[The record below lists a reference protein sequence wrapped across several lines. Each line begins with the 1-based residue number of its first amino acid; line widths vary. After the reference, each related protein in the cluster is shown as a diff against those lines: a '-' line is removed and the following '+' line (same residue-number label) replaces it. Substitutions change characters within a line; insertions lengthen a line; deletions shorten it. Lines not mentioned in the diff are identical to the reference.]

1 MYAYVRYADKQTS
14 VLPVSLIRRFTPKHI
29 EDFDPKKTKLAFWQD
44 LDGGDGEYYD
54 CRVVMLGEAYVIYMK
69 EKNKNIQD
77 SEIKCKLANV
87 NKFIASMFFLE
98 KGLFDAL
105 CYEILALQI
114 CDRALYYDSVVELPG
129 FERDSPGDRE
139 RDRTCI
145 GDFSDASPVLALR
158 NPASCRSTVI
168 RIQAEERK
176 EVRHSQFIRDALLRP
191 WLLIKPDD
199 EVLVAHCTCM
209 SGLGEACCHVGAVL
223 FYMEAVV
230 RRRNDQACTDQ
241 DNAWLPPHVRV
252 VDCVPIAKIDFSS
265 SEMKKRKLD
274 GEELRDPVA
283 AQKSIEKVTE
293 EEWEMFMER
302 CHQAGSRPALLLL
315 SEKYA
320 HEFVPLATKFPRAI
334 LSNLASHDPTPAW
347 EELVVQCAEVA
358 NRLAI
363 EPQVAAL
370 IQEQTTEQA
379 GSTKWFSFRAG
390 RITASNARTV
400 CKTSVSQP
408 SQSLLKKI
416 CHPMESQFWSP
427 AVAWGRNNEPKARQV
442 YEAKA
447 VRLHEDFSCRRSGLH
462 ISSKHPFLGATPDGL
477 IDCSCCGPW
486 VLEVKCPYTFRDNF
500 IKEMPGQKYS
510 CLFKQGD
517 DMMLL
522 EDHIFYYQVQTQ
534 MLVCNREYCDFVVWT
549 SKDVQDFRIARDEH
563 LCKDIVAS
571 CGKYFQ
577 SVLFPELIYKYWSTR
592 HAEAASQAAEVAA
605 SEESEPDST
614 YCHCSGPESGD
625 MIRCDGVSCEYKW
638 LHFACVNLKRAP
650 KARKW
655 YCMDCKNKNKQ

>member
-1 MYAYVRYADKQTS
+1 MRLSKYGADLSGPEKARYLVKVRRCDGVDPLDLTQEELVLNASLFPRVQFTDIKDYLVNSTSFLTRDQLKAYKSLEAHNYLTS
-14 VLPVSLIRRFTPKHI
+14 GWVQEPLVKVLP
-29 EDFDPKKTKLAFWQD
+29 
-44 LDGGDGEYYD
+44 DGNI
-54 CRVVMLGEAYVIYMK
+54 VVVGK
-69 EKNKNIQD
+69 
-77 SEIKCKLANV
+77 
-87 NKFIASMFFLE
+87 
-98 KGLFDAL
+98 
-105 CYEILALQI
+105 
-114 CDRALYYDSVVELPG
+114 
-129 FERDSPGDRE
+129 
-139 RDRTCI
+139 
-145 GDFSDASPVLALR
+145 
-158 NPASCRSTVI
+158 
-168 RIQAEERK
+168 
-176 EVRHSQFIRDALLRP
+176 VRHSQSIRDALLRP
-191 WLLIKPDD
+191 WLLIKPDG
-199 EVLVAHCTCM
+199 EVQVAHCTCM
-209 SGLGEACCHVGAVL
+209 SGLGEACSHVGAVL

-241 DNAWLPPHVRV
+241 DNAWLPPHDRV
-252 VDCVPIAKIDFSS
+252 VDCVPIAKMDFSS

-274 GEELRDPVA
+274 GEERAPVA
-283 AQKSIEKVTE
+283 AQKSIEKVTK

-320 HEFVPLATKFPRAI
+320 HEFVPLATKFPSAI

-358 NRLAI
+358 NSLAV

-427 AVAWGRNNEPKARQV
+427 AVAWGRNNEPKARQA

-477 IDCSCCGPW
+477 IDCSCCGPG

-517 DMMLL
+517 DMVLL
-522 EDHIFYYQVQTQ
+522 EDHIYYYQIQTQ

-549 SKDVQDFRIARDEH
+549 SKDVQDFRIARDER
-563 LCKDIVAS
+563 LCKEIVAS

-577 SVLFPELIYKYWSTR
+577 SVLLPELIYKYWS
-592 HAEAASQAAEVAA
+592 
-605 SEESEPDST
+605 
-614 YCHCSGPESGD
+614 
-625 MIRCDGVSCEYKW
+625 
-638 LHFACVNLKRAP
+638 
-650 KARKW
+650 
-655 YCMDCKNKNKQ
+655 